1 MARKPRSPKN
11 PRKRNAGPATGQA
24 AKVSELKAGLSA
36 YLERVK
42 RGGQVVITERG
53 VPIAKIIPIPLAESD
68 AEERIQELERRGIV
82 TVPEHPGIPP
92 EYWTL
97 DLPEDPQGMV
107 LRALLE
113 EREEGW

>member
-1 MARKPRSPKN
+1 MARKQKGH
-11 PRKRNAGPATGQA
+11 RKIRDGAGSS

-53 VPIAKIIPIPLAESD
+53 RSIAKIIPIRQAETD
-68 AEERIQELERRGIV
+68 EEAWIQELERRGILV
-82 TVPEHPGIPP
+82 SPEHPGVPP

-97 DLPEDPQGMV
+97 DLPEDPEGLV
-107 LRALLE
+107 LKGLLQ